1 MLVRIYPENPNEKDL
16 LKVVQILR
24 DGGVIIYPTDTVYGM
39 GCDALKK
46 KAVEKVARL
55 KGVKPEK
62 ANLSI
67 ICYDLSHITDYAR
80 QVDNRTFKMMKK
92 GLPGPFTFILE
103 AGNLFPKMFTAKK
116 KTIGIRIP
124 NHSIPRELVRLL
136 GNPIVTTS
144 IHDED
149 DIIEYSTDPELIYE
163 KWSHQVDCVI
173 DGGYGNQVASTIVD
187 CTGGDL
193 EIVRLGLG
201 QVEDL
206 Y

>member
-39 GCDALKK
+39 GCDALNK

-67 ICYDLSHITDYAR
+67 ICFDLSHITDYAR

-103 AGNLFPKMFTAKK
+103 AGNLVPKMFTAKK

-149 DIIEYSTDPELIYE
+149 DIIEYSTDPEFIYE

-193 EIVRLGLG
+193 EIVRQGLG